1 MNCARGSRPNKMP
14 PPASLN
20 LSFRSADRQLDS
32 YQFTFE
38 SYLDD
43 SAQIEPDVCAV
54 LLALSGNPSRTMSG
68 MN

>member
-1 MNCARGSRPNKMP
+1 MP
-14 PPASLN
+14 PPASIN
-20 LSFRSADRQLDS
+20 MSFRSADRQLDS

-54 LLALSGNPSRTMSG
+54 LLALSGNPPPNHVRHVG
-68 MN
+68 